1 MKIKSFYTTS
11 PISHIFE
18 GGRFDDDKPVCV
30 FAAPAVFLN
39 IMRCLLDGESDDT
52 PIDESKQ
59 RTFVSRVNL
68 EIDGEDFELC
78 GVLCDDQSFFVAVKD
93 GEHFSAER
101 TQKVIAKLRSMKRD
115 ERNSYNF
122 CNKYVANENYLSECD
137 YNIENFKRFIEIA
150 REETEKGD
158 VRPIYV
164 SNFFE
169 RLDNEATDI
178 APFIDLLASLDRQ
191 VFIGIGNYP
200 IERFAN
206 NDNVKII

>member
-11 PISHIFE
+11 PIFE
-18 GGRFDDDKPVCV
+18 GGRFDEGKPICV
-30 FAAPAVFLN
+30 FAAPAVFLHM
-39 IMRCLLDGESDDT
+39 MRCLLDGESDDT
-52 PIDESKQ
+52 PIDESKE
-59 RTFVSRVNL
+59 RTFVSRVNF
-68 EIDGEDFELC
+68 EFDGEDIELC

-101 TQKVIAKLRSMKRD
+101 TQEVIVKLRSMKRD

-122 CNKYVANENYLSECD
+122 LNKYVANENYLSECD

-164 SNFFE
+164 FNFFE
-169 RLDNEATDI
+169 RLDEATDI
-178 APFIDLLASLDRQ
+178 APFIDLLASLGRQ

-200 IERFAN
+200 IERFEKCTK
-206 NDNVKII
+206 VQIV